1 MSDPVQ
7 MLAVLVAF
15 SLCAA
20 AVFAQDGS
28 QAVIECQMSFDL
40 ACEADPSTCC
50 SSFPGLDSCLRSA
63 TAGGDVVLRS
73 LAHIVYMSSKTRA
86 GCTQEQVT
94 TCIFRSLMIRAD

>member
-1 MSDPVQ
+1 
-7 MLAVLVAF
+7 MLTLLVAF
-15 SLCAA
+15 SVLVAA
-20 AVFAQDGS
+20 AFAQDGS
-28 QAVIECQMSFDL
+28 QAVIECQLSFDL

-86 GCTQEQVT
+86 GCTQEQVMA
-94 TCIFRSLMIRAD
+94 CVFRP